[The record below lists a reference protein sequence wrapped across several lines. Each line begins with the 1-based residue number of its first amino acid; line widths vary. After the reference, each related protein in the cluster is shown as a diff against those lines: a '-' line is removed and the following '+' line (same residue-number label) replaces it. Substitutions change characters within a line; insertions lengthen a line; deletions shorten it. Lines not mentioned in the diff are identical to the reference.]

1 MYEIGQLVDLAK
13 QIAQG
18 KMNLI
23 DGINGSIHKFQVS
36 PHKFCCQSTYF

>member
-23 DGINGSIHKFQVS
+23 DTLYPSINLL
-36 PHKFCCQSTYF
+36 Y